1 VSLES
6 KKIEWGIVGM
16 GSMGTNLSRNF
27 ALNGYRL
34 SLYNR
39 HLKGKEE
46 QIALKQKKKFPELK
60 DALAFES
67 LANFVS
73 SIKRPRKIIILITA
87 GSALKIFLKKL
98 IPLLSEGDIVIDG
111 GNSHYKETEKINL
124 QLNKKKIYFLGM
136 GISGGDKGALNG
148 PSLML
153 GGDKEAYKFVV
164 KDLESVSAKRV
175 EGKPCCAYLGNLG
188 AGHFVKMI
196 HNGIEYAEM
205 QLIAEIFSILMEA
218 FQGKINN
225 IQKELESWQKSS
237 SDSYL
242 LAITSEILKYK
253 EDNDFFINKIIDT
266 ASTKGTGAWAA
277 ESGISIGYPNSLMIA
292 ALQARFTSKM
302 KTKRENLSKIITLKK
317 EGAKISIKKLK
328 IIYDICR
335 IINHHQG
342 FEIIRN
348 SNQIYNWNADLHVV
362 AHLWSEGCIIK
373 SGLMKT
379 LEKEFKTKASILE
392 MDVFKKNILEAQ
404 TNWNSILNFAAARLI
419 PIPCISSSWN
429 FLISM
434 TQEKSSGN
442 IIQAQRDYFGAHG
455 IMTLDNKKGE
465 IINGPW
471 RNKN

>member
-1 VSLES
+1 MSLES

-98 IPLLSEGDIVIDG
+98 IPLLSEGDIIIDG

-148 PSLML
+148 PSLMI
-153 GGDKEAYKFVV
+153 GGDKEAYKYVA
-164 KDLESVSAKRV
+164 KDLENVSAKRV

-205 QLIAEIFSILMEA
+205 QLIAEIFYVLMET
-218 FQGKINN
+218 FKGKINN

-242 LAITSEILKYK
+242 LAITLEILTYK

-266 ASTKGTGAWAA
+266 ASTKGTGVWAA

-302 KTKRENLSKIITLKK
+302 KTQRENLSKFFTLKK
-317 EGAKISIKKLK
+317 ESAKISTKKLK

-335 IINHHQG
+335 LINHHQG
-342 FEIIRN
+342 FEMMKN
-348 SNQIYNWNADLHVV
+348 SNQIYGWNADFRMI

-379 LEKEFKTKASILE
+379 LEKEFKTKSSILE

-404 TNWNSILNFAAARLI
+404 TNWNSILSYAAARLI
-419 PIPCISSSWN
+419 PIPCISSAWN

-434 TQEKSSGN
+434 SQEKSSAN

-455 IMTLDNKKGE
+455 IMTLDNKKNE

>member
-1 VSLES
+1 MSLES

-16 GSMGTNLSRNF
+16 GSMGINLSRNF
-27 ALNGYRL
+27 ASNGYSL
-34 SLYNR
+34 ALYNR
-39 HLKGKEE
+39 YVKGKEE

-87 GSALKIFLKKL
+87 GSALKVFLKRL
-98 IPLLSEGDIVIDG
+98 VPLLSEGDIIIDG
-111 GNSHYKETEKINL
+111 GNSHYKETEKVNS
-124 QLNKKKIYFLGM
+124 QLNKKNIHFLGM
-136 GISGGDKGALNG
+136 GISGGDKGALKG

-153 GGDKEAYKFVV
+153 GGDKEAYKFVA
-164 KDLESVSAKRV
+164 KDLENVSAKRV
-175 EGKPCCAYLGNLG
+175 DGRPCCAYLGNLG

-205 QLIAEIFSILMEA
+205 QLIAEILSLMMET
-218 FQGKINN
+218 FEGKI
-225 IQKELESWQKSS
+225 IYVQKELKSWQKSS
-237 SDSYL
+237 CESYL

-253 EDNDFFINKIIDT
+253 DENGLFINKIIDT
-266 ASTKGTGAWAA
+266 ASAKGTGAWAS
-277 ESGISIGYPNSLMIA
+277 ESGISMGYPNSLMIA

-317 EGAKISIKKLK
+317 EDATISIKKLK

-335 IINHHQG
+335 LINHHQG
-342 FEIIRN
+342 FEMIKN
-348 SNQIYNWNADLHVV
+348 SNQIYGWNSDLQLI
-362 AHLWSEGCIIK
+362 AHLWSEGSIIK
-373 SGLMKT
+373 SGLMKK
-379 LEKEFKTKASILE
+379 LEKEFKFKTSILE
-392 MDVFKKNILEAQ
+392 MDIFKKYILEAE
-404 TNWNSILNFAAARLI
+404 TNWNSVLNYAAAKLI
-419 PIPCISSSWN
+419 PIPCISSAWN
-429 FLISM
+429 FLISI

-455 IMTLDNKKGE
+455 IMTLNNKEVE

>member
-1 VSLES
+1 MSLES

-16 GSMGTNLSRNF
+16 GAMGINLSRNF
-27 ALNGYRL
+27 ASNGYSL
-34 SLYNR
+34 ALYNR
-39 HLKGKEE
+39 YVKGKEE

-87 GSALKIFLKKL
+87 GSALKVFLKRL
-98 IPLLSEGDIVIDG
+98 VPLLSEGDIIIDG
-111 GNSHYKETEKINL
+111 GNSHYKETEKVNS
-124 QLNKKKIYFLGM
+124 QLNKKNIHFLGM
-136 GISGGDKGALNG
+136 GISGGDKGALKG

-153 GGDKEAYKFVV
+153 GGDKEAYKFVA
-164 KDLESVSAKRV
+164 KDLENVSAKRV
-175 EGKPCCAYLGNLG
+175 DGRPCCAYLGNLG

-205 QLIAEIFSILMEA
+205 QLIAEIFSLLMET
-218 FQGKINN
+218 FEGKINYV
-225 IQKELESWQKSS
+225 QKELESWQKSS
-237 SDSYL
+237 CESYL

-253 EDNDFFINKIIDT
+253 DDNGFFINKIIDT
-266 ASTKGTGAWAA
+266 ASTKGTGAWAS
-277 ESGISIGYPNSLMIA
+277 ETGISMGYPNSLMIA
-292 ALQARFTSKM
+292 ALQARFTSNM
-302 KTKRENLSKIITLKK
+302 KTKRENLSKIIALKK
-317 EGAKISIKKLK
+317 GDATISIKKLK
-328 IIYDICR
+328 IIYDISR
-335 IINHHQG
+335 LINHHQG
-342 FEIIRN
+342 FEMIKN
-348 SNQIYNWNADLHVV
+348 SNQIYGWNSDLHVI
-362 AHLWSEGCIIK
+362 AHLWSEGSIIK

-379 LEKEFKTKASILE
+379 LEKEFKIKASILE
-392 MDVFKKNILEAQ
+392 MDIFKKNILEAQ
-404 TNWNSILNFAAARLI
+404 TNWNSVLSYAAARLI
-419 PIPCISSSWN
+419 PIPCISSAWN

-434 TQEKSSGN
+434 SQEKSSGN

>member
-1 VSLES
+1 MSLES

-16 GSMGTNLSRNF
+16 GAMGINLSRNF
-27 ALNGYRL
+27 ASNGYSL
-34 SLYNR
+34 ALYNR
-39 HLKGKEE
+39 YVKGKEE

-87 GSALKIFLKKL
+87 GSALKVFLKRL
-98 IPLLSEGDIVIDG
+98 VPLLSEGDIIIDG
-111 GNSHYKETEKINL
+111 GNSHYKETEKVNS
-124 QLNKKKIYFLGM
+124 QLNKKNIHFLGM
-136 GISGGDKGALNG
+136 GISGGDKGALKG

-153 GGDKEAYKFVV
+153 GGDKEAYKFVA
-164 KDLESVSAKRV
+164 KDLENVSAKRV
-175 EGKPCCAYLGNLG
+175 DGRPCCAYLGNLG

-205 QLIAEIFSILMEA
+205 QLIAEIFSLLMET
-218 FQGKINN
+218 FEGKINYV
-225 IQKELESWQKSS
+225 QKELESWQKSS
-237 SDSYL
+237 CESYL

-253 EDNDFFINKIIDT
+253 DDNGFFINKIIDT
-266 ASTKGTGAWAA
+266 ASTKGTGAWAS
-277 ESGISIGYPNSLMIA
+277 ETGISMGYPNSLMIA
-292 ALQARFTSKM
+292 ALQARFTSNM
-302 KTKRENLSKIITLKK
+302 KTKRENLSKIIALKK
-317 EGAKISIKKLK
+317 GDATISIKKLK
-328 IIYDICR
+328 IIYDISR
-335 IINHHQG
+335 LINHHQG
-342 FEIIRN
+342 FEMIKN
-348 SNQIYNWNADLHVV
+348 SNQIYGWNSDLHVI
-362 AHLWSEGCIIK
+362 AHLWSEGSIIK

-379 LEKEFKTKASILE
+379 LEKEFKIKASILE
-392 MDVFKKNILEAQ
+392 MDIFKKNILEAQ
-404 TNWNSILNFAAARLI
+404 TNWNSILSYAAARLI
-419 PIPCISSSWN
+419 PIPCISSAWN

-434 TQEKSSGN
+434 SQEKSSGN

>member
-1 VSLES
+1 MSLES

-27 ALNGYRL
+27 ALNGYKL

-205 QLIAEIFSILMEA
+205 QLIAEIFSLLMET

-237 SDSYL
+237 SESYL
-242 LAITSEILKYK
+242 LAITSEILTYK
-253 EDNDFFINKIIDT
+253 DDNGLFIDKIIDT
-266 ASTKGTGAWAA
+266 ASTRGTGAWAS
-277 ESGISIGYPNSLMIA
+277 ESGISMGYPNSLMIA
-292 ALQARFTSKM
+292 ALQARFTSSM

-317 EGAKISIKKLK
+317 EDATISIKKLK
-328 IIYDICR
+328 TIYDICR
-335 IINHHQG
+335 LINHHQG
-342 FEIIRN
+342 FEMIQN
-348 SNQIYNWNADLHVV
+348 SNQIYSWYADLHVI

-404 TNWNSILNFAAARLI
+404 TNWNSILNYAAARLI

>member
-16 GSMGTNLSRNF
+16 GSMGINLSRNF
-27 ALNGYRL
+27 ASNGYSL
-34 SLYNR
+34 ALYNR
-39 HLKGKEE
+39 YVKGKEE

-87 GSALKIFLKKL
+87 GSALKVFLKRL
-98 IPLLSEGDIVIDG
+98 VPLLSEGDIIIDG
-111 GNSHYKETEKINL
+111 GNSHYKETEKVNS
-124 QLNKKKIYFLGM
+124 QLNKKNIHFLGM
-136 GISGGDKGALNG
+136 GISGGDKGALKG

-153 GGDKEAYKFVV
+153 GGDKEAYKFVA
-164 KDLESVSAKRV
+164 KDLENVSAKRV
-175 EGKPCCAYLGNLG
+175 DGRPCCAYLGNLG

-205 QLIAEIFSILMEA
+205 QLIAEIFSLMMET
-218 FQGKINN
+218 FEGKI
-225 IQKELESWQKSS
+225 IYVQKELKSWQKSS
-237 SDSYL
+237 CESYL

-253 EDNDFFINKIIDT
+253 DENGLFINKIIDT
-266 ASTKGTGAWAA
+266 ASAKGTGAWAS
-277 ESGISIGYPNSLMIA
+277 ESGISMGYPNSLMIA

-317 EGAKISIKKLK
+317 EDATISIKKLK

-335 IINHHQG
+335 LINHHQG
-342 FEIIRN
+342 FEMIKN
-348 SNQIYNWNADLHVV
+348 SNQIYGWNSDLQLI
-362 AHLWSEGCIIK
+362 AHLWSEGSIIK
-373 SGLMKT
+373 SGLMKK
-379 LEKEFKTKASILE
+379 LEKEFKFKTSILE
-392 MDVFKKNILEAQ
+392 MDIFKKYILEAE
-404 TNWNSILNFAAARLI
+404 TNWNSVLNYAAAKLI
-419 PIPCISSSWN
+419 PIPCISSAWN
-429 FLISM
+429 FLISI

-455 IMTLDNKKGE
+455 IMTLNNKEVE